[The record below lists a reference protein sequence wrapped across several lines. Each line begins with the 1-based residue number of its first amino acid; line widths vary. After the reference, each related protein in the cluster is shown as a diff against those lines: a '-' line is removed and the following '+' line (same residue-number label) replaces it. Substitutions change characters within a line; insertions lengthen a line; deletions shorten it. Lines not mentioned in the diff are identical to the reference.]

1 MEKIC
6 IIYDSKHNMNTEKL
20 VLSLKE
26 TYNDVDII
34 KVNNFDIIYMR
45 CYYYKIN

>member
-26 TYNDVDII
+26 TFSFIFKRNI
-34 KVNNFDIIYMR
+34 
-45 CYYYKIN
+45 